1 MVQLERQMQDAEEEQ
16 KLLTEMGS
24 RQRRELVERIRK
36 VQYACVRLPDPVD
49 WASGL
54 SPVSARVCH

>member
-1 MVQLERQMQDAEEEQ
+1 MQDAEEEQ